1 MQRSTAFCAAL
12 LLSFVGCASAS
23 DEAAPPEAVP
33 TGRDCATAEVRCGG
47 GRCVAAIDNRCDLP
61 ITCTVQVESLC
72 QIGGESGRTNASS
85 KEVTTLGHAARSI
98 EAQVSCEGAVLTT
111 TLERLACE

>member
-1 MQRSTAFCAAL
+1 MQRSVLSVSAL
-12 LLSFVGCASAS
+12 LVWLAACGGASE
-23 DEAAPPEAVP
+23 EATPPDVVP
-33 TGRDCATAEVRCGG
+33 TGRDCAKAEVRCGG

-61 ITCTVQVESLC
+61 ITCSVQVESIC
-72 QIGGESGRTNASS
+72 QVGGESGRTNASS

-98 EAQVSCEGAVLTT
+98 EAQVSCEGAVVTT